1 VAVTRRNVAAV
12 WGFDHGS
19 VLLHQG
25 IGLDAFNA
33 MPMRRA
39 VHAVFEC
46 CYSVPLAADLARARP
61 FDSHDELFDCADT
74 LLFALG
80 EESVDSILQAYPDV
94 GRRPGSEKSQA
105 EQCAI
110 SDDRPEVM
118 AELAAASKTYLE
130 HFGFGFVMFINGY
143 GADAVLA
150 SMHNR
155 LHNDQETERKVVR
168 NELAR
173 INRTRLERM
182 LGPEGGYD
190 NW

>member
-1 VAVTRRNVAAV
+1 
-12 WGFDHGS
+12 
-19 VLLHQG
+19 
-25 IGLDAFNA
+25 
-33 MPMRRA
+33 MRRA

-46 CYSVPLAADLARARP
+46 CYSVPLAADLARSRR
-61 FDSHDELFDCADT
+61 FDSHDQLFRYADRQ
-74 LLFALG
+74 LFGLS

-110 SDDRPEVM
+110 TDERPEM
-118 AELAAASKTYLE
+118 MGELAKASKAYLQ
-130 HFGFGFVMFINGY
+130 HFGFGFVMFVNGY
-143 GADAVLA
+143 SADDVLA
-150 SMHNR
+150 AITDR
-155 LHNDQETERKVVR
+155 LHNDRETERKVVR

>member
-1 VAVTRRNVAAV
+1 M
-12 WGFDHGS
+12 
-19 VLLHQG
+19 LLHQG

-39 VHAVFEC
+39 VHAVYEC
-46 CYSVPLAADLARARP
+46 CFSVPLAADLARARP
-61 FDSHDELFDCADT
+61 FDSYDQLFRCADT
-74 LLFALG
+74 LLFGLS
-80 EESVDSILQAYPDV
+80 EESVDSILQAYPDI

-110 SDDRPEVM
+110 TDERPEVM
-118 AELAAASKTYLE
+118 NQLARASTTYLH
-130 HFGFGFVMFINGY
+130 HFGFGFVMFINGCS
-143 GADAVLA
+143 ADDVLA
-150 SMHNR
+150 AVADR
-155 LHNDQETERKVVR
+155 LHNEYETERKVVR

-182 LGPEGGYD
+182 LGPEGGYS

>member
-1 VAVTRRNVAAV
+1 M
-12 WGFDHGS
+12 
-19 VLLHQG
+19 HQG
-25 IGLDAFNA
+25 IGLEAFNA

-39 VHAVFEC
+39 VHAVYEC
-46 CYSVPLAADLARARP
+46 CCSVPLAADVARGRP
-61 FDSHDELFDCADT
+61 YSDHEALFRAADESLFG
-74 LLFALG
+74 LG
-80 EESVDSILQAYPDV
+80 EESIDTILQAYPDV
-94 GRRPGSEKSQA
+94 GRRPGSEKSAA

-110 SDDRPEVM
+110 WCDRPEM
-118 AELAAASKTYLE
+118 MERLALASKQYLD

-143 GADAVLA
+143 DAEQVLA
-150 SMHNR
+150 TMTDR
-155 LHNDQETERKVVR
+155 LHNDVDTERKIVR

>member
-1 VAVTRRNVAAV
+1 M
-12 WGFDHGS
+12 
-19 VLLHQG
+19 HQG

-39 VHAVFEC
+39 VHALYEC
-46 CYSVPLAADLARARP
+46 CYSVPLAADLARGRP
-61 FDSHDELFDCADT
+61 YDNHDQLFRQADA
-74 LLFALG
+74 LLFGLG
-80 EESVDSILQAYPDV
+80 EESVNSILQAYPDV
-94 GRRPGSEKSQA
+94 GRRPGSEKSAA

-110 SDDRPEVM
+110 WCDQPETM
-118 AELAAASKTYLE
+118 EHLGAAAKRYLE
-130 HFGFGFVMFINGY
+130 HFGFGFVMYVNGY
-143 GADAVLA
+143 TAVDVLTA
-150 SMHNR
+150 MTDR
-155 LHNDQETERKVVR
+155 LLNDTDTERKVVR

>member
-1 VAVTRRNVAAV
+1 VSCT
-12 WGFDHGS
+12 FDHDG

-33 MPMRRA
+33 LPMRRA

-46 CYSVPLAADLARARP
+46 CSSVPLAADLARSRP
-61 FDSHDELFDCADT
+61 FNSHDELFRCADAM
-74 LLFALG
+74 LFGLS
-80 EESVDSILQAYPDV
+80 EESIDSILQAYPDV

-110 SDDRPEVM
+110 TDDRPEIM
-118 AELAAASKTYLE
+118 AELTSASKAYLQK
-130 HFGFGFVMFINGY
+130 FGFGFVMFINGY
-143 GADAVLA
+143 CADDVLA
-150 SMHNR
+150 AMHDR
-155 LHNDQETERKVVR
+155 LHNDYETERKVVR